1 MRNQLLVAW
10 WIPPS
15 PSVPTCYRL
24 DARFRR
30 HLASMPLRSVASV
43 LVDCSNLRASGTPE
57 LQERLKLEKVR
68 KDARHSR
75 KG

>member
-1 MRNQLLVAW
+1 
-10 WIPPS
+10 
-15 PSVPTCYRL
+15 
-24 DARFRR
+24 
-30 HLASMPLRSVASV
+30 MPLRSVASV

-75 KG
+75 KD